1 MDEQL
6 NSAGYEPPAG
16 EQPRWLLRH
25 LVSSTS
31 IGNVAA
37 LTLRRVIE
45 SFLNLEHPHDKI
57 ERSIIKVIVW
67 TVGIILVLVVGTTF
81 GYRSFRAWQQRRL
94 IAEGNAL
101 VNEGDF
107 KRASLDAR
115 RLLQINPKSAE
126 ACRILARIAE
136 KAGLRAS
143 LDWRRRVMDLGEA
156 TPNDLILLARAG
168 VRFDDRATADAA
180 ISRLPE
186 SAKETAEYHAL
197 LADIAFAQRDGVE
210 MEKQLSEASRL
221 EPANKDYTMRLA
233 ALRLGANDFD
243 LRDRGKETLRELQK
257 DPALRRD
264 ATRYLAEGA
273 LRQGDNSEALMLARE
288 LDKLP
293 EKTYADR
300 LVFLSA
306 LQATRDS
313 GFQAYL
319 NELQTSSAGDA
330 EQAASLITWMNVHKM
345 SREAIAWSAQLAPA
359 VISNKLVQVALSDA
373 FATEKDWAGLQRLV
387 KSGNWGTIDFLRN
400 ALSARALR
408 ETGNAPDSAAQW
420 NEAVKKVSASSRHT
434 LMLMET
440 VEKWG
445 WRPEAI
451 DLLWLAAKDP
461 ARSDEALRV
470 LYQYFAKNGD
480 TENLYRVLLHRI
492 ETQPDDRKVQN
503 NFAQLS
509 LLLNLN
515 VDRAQKMA
523 REIAEKEP
531 ANAAYVSTYAFAL
544 FVQGD
549 IKKARKTIETLSG
562 EQLHQPEIAAYY
574 GIILAAAGDQARAAE
589 FLDLGE
595 KATLLPQEK
604 ALVEKARR
612 SLAQR

>member
-1 MDEQL
+1 MV
-6 NSAGYEPPAG
+6 A
-16 EQPRWLLRH
+16 RRLLRS

-31 IGNVAA
+31 LRNVAA

-45 SFLNLEHPHDKI
+45 SFLNLEHPHHKI

-67 TVGIILVLVVGTTF
+67 TVGLILVLVVGSTF
-81 GYRSFRAWQQRRL
+81 GYRQFRAWQQRRL
-94 IAEGNAL
+94 IAEANAL
-101 VNEGDF
+101 VNEGDM

-126 ACRILARIAE
+126 ACRIMARVSE
-136 KAGLRAS
+136 KAGLRAA

-156 TPNDLILLARAG
+156 TPHDLILLARAG
-168 VRFDDRATADAA
+168 IRFDERPTADAA

-197 LADIAFAQRDGVE
+197 LADIAFAQRDGIE
-210 MEKQLSEASRL
+210 MEKQLSVASRL
-221 EPANKDYTMRLA
+221 EPANKDYLVRLA
-233 ALRLGANDFD
+233 ALRLGANDFEM
-243 LRDRGKETLRELQK
+243 RDRGKETLLELQK
-257 DPALRRD
+257 DPAVRRD

-273 LRQGDNSEALMLARE
+273 LRQGDNSEALTLARQ
-288 LDKLP
+288 LDNLP
-293 EKTYADR
+293 GKTYTDR
-300 LVFLSA
+300 LVLLSA

-319 NELQTSSAGDA
+319 EELETSSAGDA
-330 EQAASLITWMNVHKM
+330 EQAAALMTWMNLHKM
-345 SREAIAWSAQLAPA
+345 SREAIVWSAKLAPA
-359 VISNKLVQVALSDA
+359 VIGHKLVQVSVSDA
-373 FATEKDWAGLQRLV
+373 FVTEKDWAGLQRLV
-387 KSGNWGTIDFLRN
+387 KSGNWGTIDFLRT

-408 ETGNAPDSAAQW
+408 ESGNESESAAQW
-420 NEAVKKVSASSRHT
+420 NEAVKKVSANSRHT

-445 WRPEAI
+445 WRTEAV

-470 LYQYFAKNGD
+470 LYGYFAKNGD

-492 ETQPDDRKVQN
+492 ETQPDDRRIQN

-509 LLLNLN
+509 LLLKLN

-523 REIAEKEP
+523 RELAEKEP
-531 ANAAYVSTYAFAL
+531 ANEAYVSTCAFA
-544 FVQGD
+544 FFTQGD
-549 IKKARKTIETLSG
+549 LKKARKTIESLSDA
-562 EQLHQPEIAAYY
+562 QLHQPEIAAYY
-574 GIILAAAGDQARAAE
+574 GIILAAAGESARALE

-604 ALVEKARR
+604 TLVEKARR

>member
-1 MDEQL
+1 
-6 NSAGYEPPAG
+6 
-16 EQPRWLLRH
+16 
-25 LVSSTS
+25 
-31 IGNVAA
+31 
-37 LTLRRVIE
+37 
-45 SFLNLEHPHDKI
+45 LEHPHDKI
-57 ERSIIKVIVW
+57 ERSIIKIIVW
-67 TVGIILVLVVGTTF
+67 TVGIILVLVVGSTI
-81 GYRSFRAWQQRRL
+81 GYKQFRAWQQRRL
-94 IAEGNAL
+94 IAEANAL
-101 VNEGDF
+101 VNEGDM

-143 LDWRRRVMDLGEA
+143 LEWRRRVMDLGEA
-156 TPNDLILLARAG
+156 TPEDLILLAKAG
-168 VRFDDRATADAA
+168 VRFDERSTADVA

-186 SAKETAEYHAL
+186 SAKETAAYHAL

-233 ALRLGANDFD
+233 ALRLGANDFE

-257 DPALRRD
+257 EPALRRD

-273 LRQGDNSEALMLARE
+273 LRQGDNSEALMLARQ
-288 LDKLP
+288 LDNFP
-293 EKTYADR
+293 EKTYTDR
-300 LVFLSA
+300 LVLLSA

-319 NELQTSSAGDA
+319 EELQNSSAGDP
-330 EQAASLITWMNVHKM
+330 EQAAALITWMNVHKM
-345 SREAIAWSAQLAPA
+345 SREAVAWSAKLDPA
-359 VISNKLVQVALSDA
+359 VIGNKLVQVSVSDA
-373 FATEKDWAGLQRLV
+373 FVTEKDWAGLQRLV
-387 KSGNWGTIDFLRN
+387 KTGNWGTIDFLRN

-408 ETGNAPDSAAQW
+408 ESGNEPDSAAQW
-420 NEAVKKVSASSRHT
+420 NEAVKKVSANSRHT

-440 VEKWG
+440 VDKWG
-445 WRPEAI
+445 WRTEAI

-461 ARSDEALRV
+461 ARSDEALRT
-470 LYQYFAKNGD
+470 LYRYFAKNGD
-480 TENLYRVLLHRI
+480 TENLYRVVLHRI

-515 VDRAQKMA
+515 IDRAQRIA
-523 REIAEKEP
+523 RDLYEKEP
-531 ANAAYVSTYAFAL
+531 ANPAYASTCAFA
-544 FVQGD
+544 FFTQGD
-549 IKKARKTIETLSG
+549 IKKARKTIETLSD
-562 EQLHQPEIAAYY
+562 EQLHQPDVAAYY
-574 GIILAAAGDQARAAE
+574 GIILAAAGEQARAGE

-604 ALVEKARR
+604 TLVEKARR

>member
-1 MDEQL
+1 M
-6 NSAGYEPPAG
+6 
-16 EQPRWLLRH
+16 
-25 LVSSTS
+25 
-31 IGNVAA
+31 
-37 LTLRRVIE
+37 
-45 SFLNLEHPHDKI
+45 EHPHDKI
-57 ERSIIKVIVW
+57 ERSIIKIIVW
-67 TVGIILVLVVGTTF
+67 TVGIILVLVVGSTI
-81 GYRSFRAWQQRRL
+81 GYKQFRAWQQRRL
-94 IAEGNAL
+94 IAEANAL

-168 VRFDDRATADAA
+168 IRFDDRATADVAM
-180 ISRLPE
+180 SRLPE

-210 MEKQLSEASRL
+210 MERQLSAASRL
-221 EPANKDYTMRLA
+221 EPSNKDYAMRLA
-233 ALRLGANDFD
+233 ALRLGANDFE
-243 LRDRGKETLRELQK
+243 LRDRGKETLREMKK

-264 ATRYLAEGA
+264 AVRYLAEGA
-273 LRQGDNSEALMLARE
+273 LRQGDNSEALTLARE
-288 LDKLP
+288 LDALP
-293 EKTYADR
+293 GKTYADR
-300 LVFLSA
+300 LVFLTA
-306 LQATRDS
+306 LQAARDS
-313 GFQAYL
+313 GFPAYL
-319 NELQTSSAGDA
+319 EELQTSSAGDA
-330 EQAASLITWMNVHKM
+330 EQAAALMTWMNVHKM
-345 SREAIAWSAQLAPA
+345 SREAIAWSAKLDPA
-359 VISNKLVQVALSDA
+359 VIGHKLVQVSLSDA
-373 FATEKDWAGLQRLV
+373 FVTERDWAGLQRLV
-387 KSGNWGTIDFLRN
+387 KSGNWGNFDFLRN

-408 ETGNAPDSAAQW
+408 ETGAEPDSTAQW
-420 NEAVKKVSASSRHT
+420 NEAMKKVSANSRHI

-445 WRPEAI
+445 WRTEAI

-461 ARSDEALRV
+461 ARSDEALGA
-470 LYQYFAKNGD
+470 LYRYFAKNGD

-523 REIAEKEP
+523 RDLAEKEP
-531 ANAAYVSTYAFAL
+531 SNPAYVSTCAFAL
-544 FVQGD
+544 FTQGD
-549 IKKARKTIETLSG
+549 VKKARKTIETLSDA
-562 EQLHQPEIAAYY
+562 QLHQPEVAAYY
-574 GIILAAAGDQARAAE
+574 GMILAAAGEQVRAVE

-595 KATLLPQEK
+595 KATLLPPEK

>member
-1 MDEQL
+1 M
-6 NSAGYEPPAG
+6 
-16 EQPRWLLRH
+16 
-25 LVSSTS
+25 
-31 IGNVAA
+31 
-37 LTLRRVIE
+37 
-45 SFLNLEHPHDKI
+45 EHPHDKI
-57 ERSIIKVIVW
+57 ERSVIKVIIW
-67 TVGIILVLVVGTTF
+67 TVGLILVLVVGSTI
-81 GYRSFRAWQQRRL
+81 GYKQFRAWQQRRL

-101 VNEGDF
+101 VNEGNF

-126 ACRILARIAE
+126 ACRIMARIAE

-143 LDWRRRVMDLGEA
+143 LEWRRRVMDLGEA

-168 VRFDDRATADAA
+168 VRFDDRAIADVAM
-180 ISRLPE
+180 SRLPQ

-197 LADIAFAQRDGVE
+197 LADIAYAQRDGVE

-221 EPANKDYTMRLA
+221 EPSNKDYAMRLA
-233 ALRLGANDFD
+233 ALRLGANNFE
-243 LRDRGKETLRELQK
+243 LRDRGKETLREMQK

-273 LRQGDNSEALMLARE
+273 LRQGDYSEALTLARA
-288 LDKLP
+288 LDTFP

-306 LQATRDS
+306 LQAARDS

-319 NELQTSSAGDA
+319 EEMQTSSAGDP
-330 EQAASLITWMNVHKM
+330 EQAAALMTWMNVHKM

-359 VISNKLVQVALSDA
+359 VIGHKLVQVALSDA
-373 FATEKDWAGLQRLV
+373 FVTEKDWAGLQNLM

-400 ALSARALR
+400 ALYARGLR
-408 ETGNAPDSAAQW
+408 EAGNEPEAAAQW
-420 NEAVKKVSASSRHT
+420 NEAVKKVSADSRHV
-434 LMLMET
+434 LMLMQT

-445 WRPEAI
+445 WRTEAI

-461 ARSDEALRV
+461 ARSAEALGT
-470 LYQYFAKNGD
+470 LYGYFAKNGD

-492 ETQPDDRKVQN
+492 EAQPDDRRVQN

-515 VDRAQKMA
+515 VDRAQKIA
-523 REIAEKEP
+523 RELVEKEP
-531 ANAAYVSTYAFAL
+531 ANGAYVSTYAFAL
-544 FVQGD
+544 FTQGD
-549 IKKARKTIETLSG
+549 IKKARKTIETLSD

-574 GIILAAAGDQARAAE
+574 GIILAAAGEQARAAE
-589 FLDLGE
+589 FLELGE

-604 ALVEKARR
+604 ALLEKARR

>member
-1 MDEQL
+1 M
-6 NSAGYEPPAG
+6 
-16 EQPRWLLRH
+16 
-25 LVSSTS
+25 
-31 IGNVAA
+31 
-37 LTLRRVIE
+37 
-45 SFLNLEHPHDKI
+45 EHPHDKI
-57 ERSIIKVIVW
+57 ERSVIKVIIW
-67 TVGIILVLVVGTTF
+67 TVGLILVLVVGSTI
-81 GYRSFRAWQQRRL
+81 GYKQFRAWQQRRL

-101 VNEGDF
+101 VNEGNF

-126 ACRILARIAE
+126 ACRIMARIAE

-143 LDWRRRVMDLGEA
+143 LEWRRRVMDLGEA

-168 VRFDDRATADAA
+168 VRFDDRAIADVAM
-180 ISRLPE
+180 SRLPQ
-186 SAKETAEYHAL
+186 SARETAEYHAL
-197 LADIAFAQRDGVE
+197 LADIAYAQRDGVE

-221 EPANKDYTMRLA
+221 EPSNKDYAMRLA
-233 ALRLGANDFD
+233 ALRLGANNFE
-243 LRDRGKETLRELQK
+243 LRDRGKETLREMQK

-273 LRQGDNSEALMLARE
+273 LRQGDYSEALTLARE
-288 LDKLP
+288 LDTFP

-306 LQATRDS
+306 LQAARDS

-319 NELQTSSAGDA
+319 EEMQTSSAGDP
-330 EQAASLITWMNVHKM
+330 EQAAALMTWMNVHKM

-359 VISNKLVQVALSDA
+359 VIGHKLVQVALSDA
-373 FATEKDWAGLQRLV
+373 FVTEKDWAGLQNLM

-400 ALSARALR
+400 ALYARGLR
-408 ETGNAPDSAAQW
+408 EAGNEPEAAAQW
-420 NEAVKKVSASSRHT
+420 NEAVKKVSADSRHV
-434 LMLMET
+434 LMLMQT

-445 WRPEAI
+445 WRTEAI

-461 ARSDEALRV
+461 ARSAEALGT
-470 LYQYFAKNGD
+470 LYGYFAKNGD

-492 ETQPDDRKVQN
+492 EAQPDDRRVQN

-515 VDRAQKMA
+515 VDRAQKIA
-523 REIAEKEP
+523 RELAEKEP
-531 ANAAYVSTYAFAL
+531 ANGAYVSTYAFAL
-544 FVQGD
+544 FTQGD
-549 IKKARKTIETLSG
+549 IKKARKTMETLG
-562 EQLHQPEIAAYY
+562 DEQLHQPEIAAYY
-574 GIILAAAGDQARAAE
+574 GIILAAAGEQARAAE
-589 FLDLGE
+589 FLELGE
-595 KATLLPQEK
+595 KATLLPPEK